1 IRTFYRPADTDLDY
15 ERLSP
20 SLGVTYQFSDSLNGF
35 VSYKQSFRVPQ
46 ESNLFRQGANLNAL
60 ELKPVVAD
68 SVEAGLRGRI
78 GPRVMWDL
86 SVYEMETSDD
96 ILTLSSGVGATLTNN
111 GKSRH
116 RGVEAVLGW
125 LIVPGLRVDV
135 AT

>member
-1 IRTFYRPADTDLDY
+1 
-15 ERLSP
+15 
-20 SLGVTYQFSDSLNGF
+20 TYQFSDSVNGF

-96 ILTLSSGVGATLTNN
+96 ILTRSEERRVGKE
-111 GKSRH
+111 G
-116 RGVEAVLGW
+116 RGRTSAQCCKQRDRCAW
-125 LIVPGLRVDV
+125 PRQN
-135 AT
+135 